1 MVSLFTNVLVFLM
14 SITEDWVSFGIWT
27 ICWTKLKTDA
37 PESFGGLQNFTRLS
51 ISMNVRR
58 SWLKFHFSGELLSTL
73 EEFGALK
80 SDGLLSLY
88 NYILTLAE
96 GLRRENI
103 SGAHIKMTNYCW
115 RSLKC
120 VPPSLPSVHHPPIQ
134 VPSWTR
140 HHYPPPPPPPPTP
153 PSHPPPLLHPPPLPV
168 TLPPTP
174 AAPRVSLTSPSGT
187 WHISHLSFSSPLHP
201 LLHLSPPHPSHCL
214 CISVPSFSRYFIYL
228 FYLCFFFFFCLPLP
242 LSEPLPLRPSPLSD
256 TLMCRWWT
264 SFCVPSAPFPP
275 LPLPSSRPTYS
286 TGAHHTCGRAHTR
299 PGAVNALLRRSAL
312 YPGLNSRGSVTLPRT
327 GQGGGKSRAA
337 PLLRQ
342 RGRLKDKVKSR
353 QVQFDL
359 AFLNWAPVFMLQRRG
374 NPTLTLDSSYL
385 QPVIQHDL
393 IWSRW

>member
-120 VPPSLPSVHHPPIQ
+120 VPPSLLSVHHPPIQ

-140 HHYPPPPPPPPTP
+140 HHYHPPPPPPSTPTCHP
-153 PSHPPPLLHPPPLPV
+153 PSY
-168 TLPPTP
+168 
-174 AAPRVSLTSPSGT
+174 PRCSSRL
-187 WHISHLSFSSPLHP
+187 SHLSLWY
-201 LLHLSPPHPSHCL
+201 LTHLSPLLLLPS
-214 CISVPSFSRYFIYL
+214 PSFT
-228 FYLCFFFFFCLPLP
+228 P
-242 LSEPLPLRPSPLSD
+242 
-256 TLMCRWWT
+256 
-264 SFCVPSAPFPP
+264 PFPP
-275 LPLPSSRPTYS
+275 SSLSLSLHICPLVLSIFYLFILFMFLFFCFFASLYLSPNPSL
-286 TGAHHTCGRAHTR
+286 C
-299 PGAVNALLRRSAL
+299 V
-312 YPGLNSRGSVTLPRT
+312 
-327 GQGGGKSRAA
+327 
-337 PLLRQ
+337 PLH
-342 RGRLKDKVKSR
+342 
-353 QVQFDL
+353 
-359 AFLNWAPVFMLQRRG
+359 FL
-374 NPTLTLDSSYL
+374 T
-385 QPVIQHDL
+385 H
-393 IWSRW
+393 